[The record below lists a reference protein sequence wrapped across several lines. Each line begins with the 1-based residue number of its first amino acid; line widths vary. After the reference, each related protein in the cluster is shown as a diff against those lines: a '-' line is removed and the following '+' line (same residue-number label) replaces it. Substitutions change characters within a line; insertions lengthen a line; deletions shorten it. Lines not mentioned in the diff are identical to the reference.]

1 MKAVSR
7 MPPSGAAAC
16 AIGTLRKLRD
26 LEGSSHEPK
35 RTVESSGLCC
45 VTRKVIWKSLEGS
58 GPRIMPSV
66 QQVPHFQ

>member
-16 AIGTLRKLRD
+16 AIGTSRKLRD
-26 LEGSSHEPK
+26 LVGSSHEPK
-35 RTVESSGLCC
+35 RTLESSGLCW
-45 VTRKVIWKSLEGS
+45 VTLKLSMKFVSGS